1 MIFFFYCYYNMLDF
15 GETVTENAPMCCVDT
30 AHKTWDHVWV
40 IKVEGF
46 KHGDQ
51 LKNNTHT
58 HTHTHSHK
66 RALNMDNNEKKWHLR
81 ERSVSLE
88 CYCLRAFYSLKL
100 TTTTA
105 ACNANIVRDGAPSS
119 LVLRVA
125 PFVSIVDP
133 FFFVCVINPHSDP
146 NSRDIA
152 QSSAYSF
159 FALAISVAICHLC
172 EHLCKFQL

>member
-1 MIFFFYCYYNMLDF
+1 MSGGWFSWSFFIVIIICWISAKRWPKMRL
-15 GETVTENAPMCCVDT
+15 CVVLIQPTRLGTTCGSSKLKGSST
-30 AHKTWDHVWV
+30 AISSRT
-40 IKVEGF
+40 
-46 KHGDQ
+46 
-51 LKNNTHT
+51 THIT

-88 CYCLRAFYSLKL
+88 CYSLRAFYSLKL

-125 PFVSIVDP
+125 PFVSIVEP
-133 FFFVCVINPHSDP
+133 FFFCVCYKSPFRPEFARYCREQCIL
-146 NSRDIA
+146 
-152 QSSAYSF
+152 F
-159 FALAISVAICHLC
+159 FL
-172 EHLCKFQL
+172 Q